1 MYFACAENDVFDP
14 REDTDAQG
22 KILAMLLQKSLVPV
36 ERNDPLGEI

>member
-1 MYFACAENDVFDP
+1 MCLACAENDFLDP
-14 REDTDAQG
+14 REDTDPQG